1 VPVKVKE
8 AIRRVEG
15 AGWEL
20 ARTRGS
26 HRQYRH
32 PNRPALVTIAGKP
45 SDTLHPKTWA
55 SIQASR
61 DFRIRPMTERRYLI
75 VIEGGDDVN
84 FSAYA
89 PDLPGCVAT
98 GATLEE
104 CEREMREAIAFHI
117 DGLRESGQPVPEP
130 SRVTATYVDVAA

>member
-1 VPVKVKE
+1 
-8 AIRRVEG
+8 
-15 AGWEL
+15 
-20 ARTRGS
+20 
-26 HRQYRH
+26 
-32 PNRPALVTIAGKP
+32 
-45 SDTLHPKTWA
+45 
-55 SIQASR
+55 
-61 DFRIRPMTERRYLI
+61 MTERRYLI

-104 CEREMREAIAFHI
+104 CEREMREAITFHI

-130 SRVTATYVDVAA
+130 SRVTATYGAVAA

>member
-1 VPVKVKE
+1 
-8 AIRRVEG
+8 
-15 AGWEL
+15 
-20 ARTRGS
+20 
-26 HRQYRH
+26 
-32 PNRPALVTIAGKP
+32 
-45 SDTLHPKTWA
+45 
-55 SIQASR
+55 
-61 DFRIRPMTERRYLI
+61 MTERRYLI

-84 FSAYA
+84 FSAYE

-104 CEREMREAIAFHI
+104 CEREMRDAIAFHI